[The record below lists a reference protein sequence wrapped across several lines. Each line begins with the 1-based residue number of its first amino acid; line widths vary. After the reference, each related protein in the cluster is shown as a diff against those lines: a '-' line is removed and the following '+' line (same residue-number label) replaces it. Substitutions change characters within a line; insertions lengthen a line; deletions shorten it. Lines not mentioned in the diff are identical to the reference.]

1 MGEISTKE
9 KLILAGIEE
18 LRSYGMRGF
27 SLRRVASSCG
37 VSCAAPYKHFAGKQ
51 ELFSAMVAYVNDKWI
66 EKLKTVVNYR
76 RPVENVIAE
85 CAVNYVSFLSDNPH
99 FKSVLLIKQTGLDEP
114 NASLSVGTSV
124 PLRRLFV
131 IYGRKHEL
139 TKDELRSRIFIVRS
153 LVYGAAIAV
162 GAEESRLGE
171 RLSNL
176 RHAVLNALK

>member
-1 MGEISTKE
+1 M
-9 KLILAGIEE
+9 
-18 LRSYGMRGF
+18 
-27 SLRRVASSCG
+27 
-37 VSCAAPYKHFAGKQ
+37 
-51 ELFSAMVAYVNDKWI
+51 
-66 EKLKTVVNYR
+66 
-76 RPVENVIAE
+76 
-85 CAVNYVSFLSDNPH
+85 
-99 FKSVLLIKQTGLDEP
+99 
-114 NASLSVGTSV
+114 
-124 PLRRLFV
+124 FV